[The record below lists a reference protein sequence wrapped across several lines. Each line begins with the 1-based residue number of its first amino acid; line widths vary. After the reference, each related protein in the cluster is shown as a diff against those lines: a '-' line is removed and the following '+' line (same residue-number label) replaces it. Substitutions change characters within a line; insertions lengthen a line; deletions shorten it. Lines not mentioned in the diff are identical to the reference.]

1 MALGFRQSGQWV
13 LDIGGSN
20 LVLLHLSGDPGS
32 LKLRQLFD
40 WPLPEGLVVD
50 GEIVDGD
57 LFGRELK
64 ALVSQHKLRGRSVQV
79 GVSNQKVI
87 VRNIDMPEMTEEELR
102 GAIEFQAQDYIP
114 IPVDEAVLDFQ
125 VVGKRVNPDGGTRQE
140 VLLVA
145 AQRMMIETLLGAVR
159 QAGLKLAGIDVSSLA
174 LTRALL
180 PPASFLGDNPEGGI
194 CRGIADISSSV
205 STLVVALDGIMKFTR
220 IINFSSDQFPRALT
234 EQRGIPYAD
243 AQTMVQRLG
252 LSGPLPADAE
262 YYPEDVVSDT
272 HTQLGQGAFR
282 LPWATPLCTSLRT
295 LRTSPMPP
303 WPSWHPR
310 WQSRSGLRSLE
321 TNDMARRV
329 NLVPPSE
336 RSRSTTDFSLLI
348 LVGVTIVVIFA
359 IGFGWYLLNG
369 NLTDREQELADLQQ
383 QNAELQT
390 QLAELRQ
397 YGDIQRA
404 RVDAEAVVQDIYAS
418 RTLVSDVLDAISLV
432 VPDNTWFQSI
442 ALSTLDPTSSAG
454 EATGSSSS
462 AGAGDNQMSIEGN
475 TYSFEDIAQVL
486 VRLQL
491 VPSLSDVSLV
501 SAGLPR
507 GSTDPEIEV
516 KGFSVEAVIDAPES
530 TDTPLPLSQVEVE

>member
-1 MALGFRQSGQWV
+1 
-13 LDIGGSN
+13 
-20 LVLLHLSGDPGS
+20 
-32 LKLRQLFD
+32 
-40 WPLPEGLVVD
+40 
-50 GEIVDGD
+50 
-57 LFGRELK
+57 
-64 ALVSQHKLRGRSVQV
+64 
-79 GVSNQKVI
+79 
-87 VRNIDMPEMTEEELR
+87 
-102 GAIEFQAQDYIP
+102 
-114 IPVDEAVLDFQ
+114 
-125 VVGKRVNPDGGTRQE
+125 
-140 VLLVA
+140 
-145 AQRMMIETLLGAVR
+145 
-159 QAGLKLAGIDVSSLA
+159 
-174 LTRALL
+174 
-180 PPASFLGDNPEGGI
+180 
-194 CRGIADISSSV
+194 
-205 STLVVALDGIMKFTR
+205 
-220 IINFSSDQFPRALT
+220 
-234 EQRGIPYAD
+234 
-243 AQTMVQRLG
+243 
-252 LSGPLPADAE
+252 
-262 YYPEDVVSDT
+262 
-272 HTQLGQGAFR
+272 
-282 LPWATPLCTSLRT
+282 
-295 LRTSPMPP
+295 
-303 WPSWHPR
+303 
-310 WQSRSGLRSLE
+310 
-321 TNDMARRV
+321 
-329 NLVPPSE
+329 
-336 RSRSTTDFSLLI
+336 

-404 RVDAEAVVQDIYAS
+404 RVDAEAVVQNIYAS

>member
-1 MALGFRQSGQWV
+1 
-13 LDIGGSN
+13 
-20 LVLLHLSGDPGS
+20 
-32 LKLRQLFD
+32 
-40 WPLPEGLVVD
+40 
-50 GEIVDGD
+50 
-57 LFGRELK
+57 
-64 ALVSQHKLRGRSVQV
+64 
-79 GVSNQKVI
+79 
-87 VRNIDMPEMTEEELR
+87 
-102 GAIEFQAQDYIP
+102 
-114 IPVDEAVLDFQ
+114 
-125 VVGKRVNPDGGTRQE
+125 
-140 VLLVA
+140 
-145 AQRMMIETLLGAVR
+145 
-159 QAGLKLAGIDVSSLA
+159 
-174 LTRALL
+174 
-180 PPASFLGDNPEGGI
+180 
-194 CRGIADISSSV
+194 
-205 STLVVALDGIMKFTR
+205 
-220 IINFSSDQFPRALT
+220 
-234 EQRGIPYAD
+234 
-243 AQTMVQRLG
+243 
-252 LSGPLPADAE
+252 
-262 YYPEDVVSDT
+262 
-272 HTQLGQGAFR
+272 
-282 LPWATPLCTSLRT
+282 
-295 LRTSPMPP
+295 
-303 WPSWHPR
+303 
-310 WQSRSGLRSLE
+310 
-321 TNDMARRV
+321 MARRV

-404 RVDAEAVVQDIYAS
+404 RVDAEAVVQNIYAS